1 MKGEGDGH
9 GGCAGRPGSD
19 GGSAFTSVCS
29 RCHVLILLEPSVLED
44 AHPGC
49 WAPTPHTSGP
59 FCLAFP
65 CRLFLLLR
73 HREKC
78 PFFIKPPLSD
88 SLFSILGLLTFQ
100 DGTWGH
106 FIHLGATKGSVNLC
120 SRKVGPFSGGTH
132 FMVVLF
138 AGKHWGPSE
147 DPMRTRLRGTPW
159 CLYVHVH

>member
-1 MKGEGDGH
+1 MCRPSRVGWWVSVHQRMFTLSRTHPSGTF
-9 GGCAGRPGSD
+9 CPGR
-19 GGSAFTSVCS
+19 CS
-29 RCHVLILLEPSVLED
+29 SRLLGP
-44 AHPGC
+44 HPPYF
-49 WAPTPHTSGP
+49 WTLLS
-59 FCLAFP
+59 CLPMQAFP
-65 CRLFLLLR
+65 APKAQ
-73 HREKC
+73 REI